1 MPTTCFVD
9 LTLGDDE
16 QCNQGLQSNQVSYKK
31 CDSKASTK
39 GYLLSKQGLAKSK
52 TFEEKELEQPECK
65 QNRSHLDAN
74 YITQEM
80 EVDAVPIG
88 ANYQAIVPHLRPL
101 PCKHESEAIL
111 LFDCQM
117 LS

>member
-9 LTLGDDE
+9 LTLNDD
-16 QCNQGLQSNQVSYKK
+16 QQSNQDLQSNQVSYKK
-31 CDSKASTK
+31 HESKATTK

-65 QNRSHLDAN
+65 QNRSHPDAN